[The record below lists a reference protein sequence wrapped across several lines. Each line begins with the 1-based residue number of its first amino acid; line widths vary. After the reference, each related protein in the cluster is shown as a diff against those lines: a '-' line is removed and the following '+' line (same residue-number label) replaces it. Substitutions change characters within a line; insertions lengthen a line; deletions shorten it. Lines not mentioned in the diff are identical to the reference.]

1 MRTWHL
7 LSLCSFGWSL
17 VGCGGGVA
25 SQPSP
30 PPMLVSVNVS
40 SPSSILQA
48 NTTMQLQAVVNNSAN
63 QAVTWTITT
72 QGELGSISPQGLYS
86 APPNVDVTTD
96 VQITATSVAD
106 GTKSASLIVTVFA
119 VPAIAVRR
127 NNGRGEFYTTRD
139 GAVFVPRGN
148 DYLHFN
154 PTMTRLMD
162 GITGYGRSTLNS
174 TLYDPV
180 RTEQAMA
187 GMESQ
192 GYNVVRTFLDILQK
206 GDIGN
211 ESGTGLSVKYIA
223 NLADF
228 MTRARA
234 HHIYVLP
241 IFEELPWAGGYRDF
255 ITGDLETNFG
265 AYNIQILTTPG
276 VNACRQFWTDL
287 IRRLVAAHAPM
298 DALFAYELMGEFYI
312 NNAWPPMDKT
322 SGTIQTANGLSYD
335 LSDPV
340 ARVALQNDNMLYYA
354 TAMRDAIHSLNPA
367 AIADLGF
374 FEYNGTNPAPFPA
387 IASSEMDFIDLHGSP
402 DTSGTTIDQ
411 LLTNWQVNGDFSK
424 PIIIGEYDGFQDVFP
439 TTAQAADAL
448 KAWQVASCNAGVT
461 GWMLWTWDT
470 EPNELPGLDIWSA
483 LSGNGEINQAL
494 APVNRPNACVN

>member
-1 MRTWHL
+1 MRTWYL
-7 LSLCSFGWSL
+7 LLLCSIGWSL
-17 VGCGGGVA
+17 AGCGGGGA

-30 PPMLVSVNVS
+30 PPALVSVSVS

-48 NTTMQLQAVVNNSAN
+48 NTTMQLQAVVNNSSN
-63 QAVTWTITT
+63 QAVDWKVTT
-72 QGELGSISPQGLYS
+72 QGALGSISPQGLYS
-86 APPNVDVTTD
+86 APSNVDVTTD

-106 GTKSASLIVTVFA
+106 DTKSAALIVTVFA
-119 VPAIAVRR
+119 VPAIAVRQ
-127 NNGRGEFYTTRD
+127 NNGRGEFYTTSD
-139 GAVFVPRGN
+139 GAIFVPRGN

-228 MTRARA
+228 MTRAKA

-265 AYNIQILTTPG
+265 
-276 VNACRQFWTDL
+276 
-287 IRRLVAAHAPM
+287 
-298 DALFAYELMGEFYI
+298 
-312 NNAWPPMDKT
+312 
-322 SGTIQTANGLSYD
+322 
-335 LSDPV
+335 
-340 ARVALQNDNMLYYA
+340 
-354 TAMRDAIHSLNPA
+354 
-367 AIADLGF
+367 
-374 FEYNGTNPAPFPA
+374 
-387 IASSEMDFIDLHGSP
+387 
-402 DTSGTTIDQ
+402 TTISR
-411 LLTNWQVNGDFSK
+411 F
-424 PIIIGEYDGFQDVFP
+424 
-439 TTAQAADAL
+439 
-448 KAWQVASCNAGVT
+448 
-461 GWMLWTWDT
+461 
-470 EPNELPGLDIWSA
+470 
-483 LSGNGEINQAL
+483 
-494 APVNRPNACVN
+494 